1 MRIKK
6 FTLLTLALLLMSV
19 VAFAQKPSIPQL
31 LQKRTATS
39 VLPNSQKA
47 PTPLNFNFPA
57 KSGVAKAPNKAAMLD
72 YWTLAGT
79 YYYSGSTYNFEQ
91 VVEVQFVDDQV
102 TINSFSPLVGGSI
115 TGTLDGNT
123 ITFASPQYLGDM
135 TGGGD
140 LVYFFAYDLN
150 TSSMVES
157 VTAEYGEDGI
167 TFPEDI
173 RIYDNSK
180 EDRLYYY
187 GFWYNLSIVSG
198 TEPDPVTP
206 PAGLETAEYR
216 LNAYAY
222 DANGDDMGEYSLPI
236 LIGWDNNDVWVQ
248 GLCQDFPEAWIKGT
262 FADGSVTFAKGQK
275 FDEYKMSGYGTIKDF
290 FAGYD
295 IEEYEMADV
304 TMSFDQ
310 ETGLFTMTSPYL
322 MIINAYWAL
331 FNPNLLFEDV
341 SFVPVPDEAATP
353 AQPEITSATVNGSN
367 PIIKVNIPMEDV
379 DGNPILTGKLYYKY
393 YYDVEREV
401 SPLILSATKYG
412 TLLGNEE
419 DIEEIPYN
427 LADASG
433 LISNDHF
440 YLWLEDCSN
449 WNKVGIQSVYYGG
462 DEENE
467 TGIFWYTIKPYE
479 NQHDI
484 VFTPAEESDGTIQD
498 GQAKVFIIGQDVNG
512 NDIYED
518 ATERVDAHG
527 KLASIDE
534 NLNVVLTP
542 INGFK
547 LANVTASYKEQ
558 AAGGGAGGTVTIGDL
573 EEATNNS
580 YLPMNSLYN
589 YSYSQQIY
597 TAEEIGQAGTISAI
611 TVWLYGNENLL
622 ETPYDIYMVETNK
635 EAFESATDWI
645 TVAASDK
652 VCTGTVTVHNT
663 EAEAYTFVLD
673 TPFEYSGTGNLVVCF
688 LNKTGAWKSGLNGM
702 VFGAATDPTRAIYFR
717 NDNTLV
723 DPTDPGVTATAI
735 TYVRNVMQIDFGTGG
750 GASGELTVHDGSATN
765 GYVPVYGFYADAY
778 LKSEFVMPAT
788 ELADMAGG
796 KINSMKFYLST
807 PAQDP
812 WASTFQVFLKEVA
825 ETEISAFSGTDG
837 ATVVYEGTLN
847 GTDSE
852 MEITF
857 TTPYQY
863 NGGNLLIGV
872 YNITTGNYKSASFLG
887 EQVTG
892 ASVQGY
898 SYSSLNDVSPT
909 QRNFIPKTTF
919 TYTGGAAPTIV
930 DIEVTQDENGG
941 LASFTMP
948 NAKVNVTYELARLGT
963 PVEVAAGKYIT
974 YYTDKDIIIYDE
986 DCELLTVTAVDETTV
1001 TATPLEVAAAE
1012 TPLLIYNSG
1021 DDKKTVWVVPTEDTP
1036 YAAFY
1041 EPDEIEVAPE
1051 FKGTLE
1057 EKTFT
1062 AAEMNAAEHFICDGE
1077 NFIWVRSEG
1086 TIAANKCWLELTNDE
1101 PLTARAIVIGAA
1113 ETTGIADM
1121 NRETITND
1129 RYYDL
1134 QGRRIM
1140 QPVKGLYISNGKKVM
1155 VK

>member
-1 MRIKK
+1 MRMKK

-47 PTPLNFNFPA
+47 PTPQLNFNLPA
-57 KSGVAKAPNKAAMLD
+57 KSGVAKAPNKAAMIAD
-72 YWTLAGT
+72 WTLAGS
-79 YYYSGSTYNFEQ
+79 YYDGWSETIYEYPVQ
-91 VVEVQFVDDQV
+91 VEFIDDQV
-102 TINSFSPLVGGSI
+102 TINNFSPLVGGSI
-115 TGTLDGNT
+115 TGTMDGST
-123 ITFASPQYLGDM
+123 ITFASPQLLGDYY
-135 TGGGD
+135 GSNI
-140 LVYFFAYDLN
+140 YFSAYDLN
-150 TSSMVES
+150 TGSMAES
-157 VTAEYGEDGI
+157 VTAEYGENGI
-167 TFPEDI
+167 TFPDDVIIVDNGREDQ
-173 RIYDNSK
+173 
-180 EDRLYYY
+180 LYYWGY
-187 GFWYNLSIVSG
+187 WSDLSIIPA

-222 DANGDDMGEYSLPI
+222 DASGNDMGEYSLP
-236 LIGWDNNDVWVQ
+236 LDIGWDNNDVWVQ

-275 FDEYKMSGYGTIKDF
+275 FDEYYMSGYGTIKDF
-290 FAGYD
+290 FTGYD
-295 IEEYEMADV
+295 VEEYEMADV

-322 MIINAYWAL
+322 MLINAYWIT
-331 FNPNLLFEDV
+331 FDPNLLLEDV

-353 AQPEITSATVNGSN
+353 AQPEITSATVKGSD
-367 PIIKVNIPMEDV
+367 PIIKVNIPIEDV
-379 DGNPILTGKLYYKY
+379 DGNPILRGKLYYKY

-401 SPLILSATKYG
+401 SPLILSAANYRA
-412 TLLGNEE
+412 LLNIGE
-419 DIEEIPYN
+419 DMDEIPYN
-427 LADASG
+427 LVDYSWD

-440 YLWLEDCSN
+440 YLWQEDCSN

-467 TGIFWYTIKPYE
+467 TEIFWYTIKPYE

-484 VFTPAEESDGTIQD
+484 VFTPTEESDGTIQD

-512 NDIYED
+512 NAIYED
-518 ATERVDAHG
+518 ATERVDAKG

-534 NLNVVLTP
+534 NLNVILTP

-558 AAGGGAGGTVTIGDL
+558 PV
-573 EEATNNS
+573 
-580 YLPMNSLYN
+580 
-589 YSYSQQIY
+589 
-597 TAEEIGQAGTISAI
+597 
-611 TVWLYGNENLL
+611 
-622 ETPYDIYMVETNK
+622 
-635 EAFESATDWI
+635 
-645 TVAASDK
+645 
-652 VCTGTVTVHNT
+652 
-663 EAEAYTFVLD
+663 
-673 TPFEYSGTGNLVVCF
+673 
-688 LNKTGAWKSGLNGM
+688 
-702 VFGAATDPTRAIYFR
+702 
-717 NDNTLV
+717 
-723 DPTDPGVTATAI
+723 
-735 TYVRNVMQIDFGTGG
+735 G
-750 GASGELTVHDGSATN
+750 GASGELTVFDGTTTN
-765 GYVPVYGFYADAY
+765 SYVPVYGYYADAY
-778 LKSEFVMPAT
+778 LKSEFVMPAS
-788 ELADMAGG
+788 ELADMAGQP
-796 KINSMKFYLST
+796 INGMTFY
-807 PAQDP
+807 AQQSSVN
-812 WASTFQVFLKEVA
+812 WGNAQFQVFLTEVA
-825 ETEISAFSGTDG
+825 DETISAFNGPG
-837 ATVVYEGTLN
+837 TVVYEGAL
-847 GTDSE
+847 GIVDGE
-852 MEITF
+852 MNIEF

-863 NGGNLLIGV
+863 NGGNLLIGF
-872 YNITTGNYKSASFLG
+872 YETATGSYVTSTWLG
-887 EQVTG
+887 EQVNG

-898 SYSSLNDVSPT
+898 SYSSLDAISAT
-909 QRNFIPKTTF
+909 QRNFLPKTTF
-919 TYTGGAAPTIV
+919 VYGGGDPI

-941 LASFTMP
+941 FAFFTMP
-948 NAKVNVTYELARLGT
+948 NAKVNVNYELVRLGT

-974 YYTDKDIIIYDE
+974 YYTDKDIVIYDE

-1012 TPLLIYNSG
+1012 TPLLIYNSS
-1021 DDKKTVWVVPTEDTP
+1021 DVKKELWIVPTEDTP
-1036 YAAFY
+1036 YANVY

-1113 ETTGIADM
+1113 ETTGISNVNA
-1121 NRETITND
+1121 NVNLNGN
-1129 RYYDL
+1129 YYDL
-1134 QGRRIM
+1134 QGRRVM

>member
-1 MRIKK
+1 MKK
-6 FTLLTLALLLMSV
+6 FTLLTLALFLMSV

-31 LQKRTATS
+31 LQKRTATP

-47 PTPLNFNFPA
+47 PTPQLNFNLPA
-57 KSGVAKAPNKAAMLD
+57 KSGVAKAPNRSAMIAD
-72 YWTLAGT
+72 WTLVGT
-79 YYYSGSTYNFEQ
+79 YYDGWSETIYEYPVQ
-91 VVEVQFVDDQV
+91 VEFNNDQV
-102 TINSFSPLVGGSI
+102 TINNFSPLVGGSI
-115 TGTLDGNT
+115 TGTMDGST
-123 ITFASPQYLGDM
+123 ITFASPQLLGDYY
-135 TGGGD
+135 GNI
-140 LVYFFAYDLN
+140 YFFVYDLN
-150 TSSMVES
+150 TGSMAES
-157 VTAEYGEDGI
+157 VTADYGENGI
-167 TFPEDI
+167 TFPDDVIIVDNGREDQ
-173 RIYDNSK
+173 
-180 EDRLYYY
+180 LYYWGY
-187 GFWYNLSIVSG
+187 WYDLSIIPA
-198 TEPDPVTP
+198 TEPDRVTP

-222 DANGDDMGEYSLPI
+222 DASGNDMGEYSLP
-236 LIGWDNNDVWVQ
+236 LYIGWDNNDVWVQ

-275 FDEYKMSGYGTIKDF
+275 FDEYYMSGYGTIKDF
-290 FAGYD
+290 FTGYD
-295 IEEYEMADV
+295 VEEYEMADV

-310 ETGLFTMTSPYL
+310 ETGLFTMTSPDMML
-322 MIINAYWAL
+322 INAYWIT
-331 FNPNLLFEDV
+331 FDPNLLLEDV

-353 AQPEITSATVNGSN
+353 AQPEITSATVKGSD
-367 PIIKVNIPMEDV
+367 PIIKVNIPFEDV
-379 DGNPILTGKLYYKY
+379 DGNPILRGKLYYKY

-484 VFTPAEESDGTIQD
+484 VFTPTEESDGTIQD
-498 GQAKVFIIGQDVNG
+498 GQAKVIIIGQDVNG
-512 NDIYED
+512 NAIYED
-518 ATERVDAHG
+518 ATERVDAKG

-534 NLNVVLTP
+534 NLNVFLTP

-558 AAGGGAGGTVTIGDL
+558 PAGGG
-573 EEATNNS
+573 
-580 YLPMNSLYN
+580 
-589 YSYSQQIY
+589 
-597 TAEEIGQAGTISAI
+597 
-611 TVWLYGNENLL
+611 
-622 ETPYDIYMVETNK
+622 
-635 EAFESATDWI
+635 
-645 TVAASDK
+645 
-652 VCTGTVTVHNT
+652 
-663 EAEAYTFVLD
+663 
-673 TPFEYSGTGNLVVCF
+673 
-688 LNKTGAWKSGLNGM
+688 
-702 VFGAATDPTRAIYFR
+702 
-717 NDNTLV
+717 
-723 DPTDPGVTATAI
+723 
-735 TYVRNVMQIDFGTGG
+735 
-750 GASGELTVHDGSATN
+750 SGELTVYDGSATN
-765 GYVPVYGFYADAY
+765 GFVPVYGYYADAY
-778 LKSEFVMPAT
+778 LKCEFVMPAT
-788 ELADMAGG
+788 ELADMAGSN
-796 KINSMKFYLST
+796 INSMKFYLSS
-807 PAQDP
+807 PAEEP
-812 WASTFQVFLKEVA
+812 WTSTFQVFLKEVA
-825 ETEISAFSGTDG
+825 ETEISTFSGTDG

-872 YNITTGNYKSASFLG
+872 YNIATGNYKSVTFLG
-887 EQVTG
+887 ETVNG
-892 ASVQGY
+892 ACVQGY
-898 SYSSLNDVSPT
+898 SYSALNQVAPT
-909 QRNFIPKTTF
+909 QRDFLPKTTF
-919 TYTGGAAPTIV
+919 EYGGGGDPI

-941 LASFTMP
+941 FAFFTMP
-948 NAKVNVTYELARLGT
+948 NAKVNVNYELVRLGT

-974 YYTDKDIIIYDE
+974 YYTDKDIVIYDE

-1012 TPLLIYNSG
+1012 TPLLIYNSS
-1021 DDKKTVWVVPTEDTP
+1021 DVKKELWIVPTEDTP
-1036 YAAFY
+1036 YANVY

-1062 AAEMNAAEHFICDGE
+1062 AAEMNAAEHFICDGD

-1113 ETTGIADM
+1113 ETTGISNVNA
-1121 NRETITND
+1121 NVNLNGN
-1129 RYYDL
+1129 YYDL
-1134 QGRRIM
+1134 QGRRVM